1 MGYHQKI
8 FSVNIDRI
16 LLKAYSQTCD
26 IALSL
31 TRLFIMTQPITIP
44 IIRPVDQD
52 IQDPPEL
59 VAAIRARRGG
69 ALLKLDRMLLHSP
82 PLAQGWNVYLGK
94 IREELLVPA
103 QLRELA
109 MCVVAILNKATYEY
123 EHHAPLYV
131 KNGGTLA
138 QAEALKDLAQP
149 GFKED
154 LYPELEKAV
163 IALAREMTLRIRVDE
178 RLKVQLVGLIGTRQT
193 VELVG
198 VVATYNM
205 VSRFLVALDITTEDP
220 AS

>member
-1 MGYHQKI
+1 MCGGYFK
-8 FSVNIDRI
+8 
-16 LLKAYSQTCD
+16 
-26 IALSL
+26 
-31 TRLFIMTQPITIP
+31 
-44 IIRPVDQD
+44 
-52 IQDPPEL
+52 
-59 VAAIRARRGG
+59 
-69 ALLKLDRMLLHSP
+69 
-82 PLAQGWNVYLGK
+82 QGNL
-94 IREELLVPA
+94 RVP
-103 QLRELA
+103 
-109 MCVVAILNKATYEY
+109 
-123 EHHAPLYV
+123 APLYV

>member
-1 MGYHQKI
+1 
-8 FSVNIDRI
+8 
-16 LLKAYSQTCD
+16 
-26 IALSL
+26 
-31 TRLFIMTQPITIP
+31 MTQPITIP

-163 IALAREMTLRIRVDE
+163 IALAREMTLRIRVD
-178 RLKVQLVGLIGTRQT
+178 
-193 VELVG
+193 
-198 VVATYNM
+198 
-205 VSRFLVALDITTEDP
+205 
-220 AS
+220 